1 MKTETLT
8 ESIVTEWHN
17 KGAVKIPQ
25 LLDSAELSACR
36 EFYDWILANPSPVAT
51 QFFEGEADAFFN
63 DVGQAAGYYPR
74 AESLFV
80 ACPSI
85 RATVQS
91 LFGADNQNIWF
102 LGYEVFHKRAGAGR
116 HTPFHQD
123 ASFAPFHGKHLVRF
137 WIPFERTPK
146 SHCLEVMGGSHR
158 GPLFNPNKI
167 LMTDPATHAADG
179 VDDTT
184 PCFDKEEEL
193 RAMPR
198 VPDILAD
205 PEAYDVLSWDLDPGD
220 AVAFHL
226 ASLHGNAPVDARHPE
241 RNTLILGF
249 FGDDCIYKPLPV
261 EGMGDFLDPAAF
273 SGLKEGD
280 HFSLSGSEA
289 GSKRIRLQGSV
300 IKTERVSISQY

>member
-1 MKTETLT
+1 MKPEALS
-8 ESIVTEWHN
+8 ESIVTEWRE
-17 KGAVKIPQ
+17 KGGVKIPQ
-25 LLDSAELSACR
+25 LLNTAELSACR

-51 QFFEGEADAFFN
+51 QFYESDHNSFYN
-63 DVGQAAGYYPR
+63 DVGQADGYYPL
-74 AESLFV
+74 AEALFD
-80 ACPSI
+80 ACPSL
-85 RATVQS
+85 RETVQS
-91 LFGADNQNIWF
+91 IFGPDNQNIWF
-102 LGYEVFHKRAGAGR
+102 LGYEVFHKKGGAGR

-123 ASFAPFHGKHLVRF
+123 ASFSPFHGKHLVRL

-146 SHCLEVMGGSHR
+146 AHCLEVISGSHR

-184 PCFDKEEEL
+184 PCFDSEEDL

-205 PEAYDVLSWDLDPGD
+205 PDAYDVLSWDLDPGD

-226 ASLHGNAPVDARHPE
+226 ATLHGNAPVDARHPE

-261 EGMGDFLDPAAF
+261 AGMGDFVDPAAF
-273 SGLKEGD
+273 DGLKEGD
-280 HFSLSGSEA
+280 HFSLSGGE
-289 GSKRIRLQGSV
+289 RIRLQG
-300 IKTERVSISQY
+300 TGTLA

>member
-1 MKTETLT
+1 MKTEVSTGSLV
-8 ESIVTEWHN
+8 EEWQE

-25 LLDSAELSACR
+25 LLDPAELSACR
-36 EFYDWILANPSPVAT
+36 EFYDWILANPSPIAT
-51 QFFEGEADAFFN
+51 QFFEGDDDSFFN
-63 DVGQAAGYYPR
+63 DVGQAEGYYPL
-74 AESLFV
+74 AESLFD
-80 ACPSI
+80 ACPSL
-85 RATVQS
+85 RETVQS
-91 LFGADNQNIWF
+91 LFGPDNQNIWF
-102 LGYEVFHKRAGAGR
+102 LGYEVFHKRGGAGR

-146 SHCLEVMGGSHR
+146 AHCLEVIGGSHR

-167 LMTDPATHAADG
+167 LMVDPSTREADG

-184 PCFDKEEEL
+184 PSFDKEEEL

-198 VPDILAD
+198 CPDILAD
-205 PEAYDVLSWDLDPGD
+205 PGAYDVLSWDLDPGD

-249 FGDDCIYKPLPV
+249 FGDECIYKPLPV
-261 EGMGDFLDPAAF
+261 EGMGDFMDPADF

-280 HFSLSGSEA
+280 RFSLSRSG
-289 GSKRIRLQGSV
+289 GGGKRIRLQG
-300 IKTERVSISQY
+300 TGTLA

>member
-1 MKTETLT
+1 MKSEALT
-8 ESIVTEWHN
+8 ESIVTEWRE
-17 KGAVKIPQ
+17 KGGVKIPQ
-25 LLDSAELSACR
+25 LLNTAELSACR

-51 QFFEGEADAFFN
+51 QFYESDDNSFYN
-63 DVGQAAGYYPR
+63 DVGQADGYYPL
-74 AESLFV
+74 AEALFD
-80 ACPSI
+80 ACPSL
-85 RATVQS
+85 RETVQS
-91 LFGADNQNIWF
+91 LFGPDNQNIWF
-102 LGYEVFHKRAGAGR
+102 LGYEVFHKKGGAGR

-123 ASFAPFHGKHLVRF
+123 ASFSPFHGKHLVRL

-146 SHCLEVMGGSHR
+146 AHCLEVISGSHR

-184 PCFDKEEEL
+184 PCFDSEEDL

-205 PEAYDVLSWDLDPGD
+205 PDAYDVLSWDLDPGD

-226 ASLHGNAPVDARHPE
+226 ATLHGNAPVDARHPE

-249 FGDDCIYKPLPV
+249 FGDDCNYKPLPV
-261 EGMGDFLDPAAF
+261 AGMGDFVDPAAF
-273 SGLKEGD
+273 DGLKEGD
-280 HFSLSGSEA
+280 HFSLSGGE
-289 GSKRIRLQGSV
+289 RIRLQG
-300 IKTERVSISQY
+300 TGTLA

>member
-1 MKTETLT
+1 MKTEALT
-8 ESIVTEWHN
+8 ESIVTEWQK

-25 LLDSAELSACR
+25 LLDPAELSACR

-63 DVGQAAGYYPR
+63 DVGQAAGYYSR
-74 AESLFV
+74 AESLFD

-116 HTPFHQD
+116 LTPFHQD

-146 SHCLEVMGGSHR
+146 SHCLEVIGGSHR

-198 VPDILAD
+198 LPDILAD

-280 HFSLSGSEA
+280 HFSLSGSKA
-289 GSKRIRLQGSV
+289 GSKRIRLQGSG
-300 IKTERVSISQY
+300 IKAERVSISQY

>member
-1 MKTETLT
+1 MKTEALT
-8 ESIVTEWHN
+8 ESVVTEWQE

-25 LLDSAELSACR
+25 LLDPAELSACR
-36 EFYDWILANPSPVAT
+36 EFYDWILANPSPIAT
-51 QFFEGEADAFFN
+51 QFFEGEEDSFFN

-74 AESLFV
+74 AESLFE

-85 RATVQS
+85 RETVQS

-102 LGYEVFHKRAGAGR
+102 LGYEVFHKLGGAGR

-123 ASFAPFHGKHLVRF
+123 ASFAPFHGKHLVRL

-146 SHCLEVMGGSHR
+146 SHCLEVIGGSHL

-167 LMTDPATHAADG
+167 LMTDPSTHGAEG

-184 PCFDKEEEL
+184 PCFDKEEDL
-193 RAMPR
+193 LAMPR

-226 ASLHGNAPVDARHPE
+226 ASLHGNAPVDIRHPE

-249 FGDDCIYKPLPV
+249 FGDDCVYKPLPV

-289 GSKRIRLQGSV
+289 GGKRIRLQGNGIEV
-300 IKTERVSISQY
+300 

>member
-1 MKTETLT
+1 MKTGALT
-8 ESIVTEWHN
+8 ESVVTEWQE

-25 LLDSAELSACR
+25 LLDPAELSACR
-36 EFYDWILANPSPVAT
+36 EFYDWILANPSPIAT
-51 QFFEGEADAFFN
+51 QFFEGEEDSFFN

-74 AESLFV
+74 AESLFE

-85 RATVQS
+85 RETVQS

-102 LGYEVFHKRAGAGR
+102 LGYEVFQKLGGAGR

-123 ASFAPFHGKHLVRF
+123 ASFAPFHGKHLVRL

-146 SHCLEVMGGSHR
+146 SHCLEVIGGSHR

-167 LMTDPATHAADG
+167 LMTDPSTHGAEG

-193 RAMPR
+193 LAMPR

-226 ASLHGNAPVDARHPE
+226 ASLHGNAPVDSRHPE

-249 FGDDCIYKPLPV
+249 FGDDCIYRPLPV
-261 EGMGDFLDPAAF
+261 EG
-273 SGLKEGD
+273 
-280 HFSLSGSEA
+280 
-289 GSKRIRLQGSV
+289 R
-300 IKTERVSISQY
+300 

>member
-8 ESIVTEWHN
+8 ESIVTAWHN
-17 KGAVKIPQ
+17 NGAVKIPQ
-25 LLDSAELSACR
+25 LLDPAELSACR

-74 AESLFV
+74 AESLFD

-146 SHCLEVMGGSHR
+146 SHCLEVIGGSHR

-289 GSKRIRLQGSV
+289 GSKRIRL
-300 IKTERVSISQY
+300 

>member
-1 MKTETLT
+1 MRPEPLT
-8 ESIVTEWHN
+8 ESIVTDWQKN
-17 KGAVKIPQ
+17 GAVKIPQ
-25 LLDSAELSACR
+25 LLDPAELSACG
-36 EFYDWILANPSPVAT
+36 EFYDWILANPSPIAT
-51 QFFEGEADAFFN
+51 QFFEGEVDSFFN

-74 AESLFV
+74 AKSLFDS
-80 ACPSI
+80 CPSI

-91 LFGADNQNIWF
+91 LFGADNRNIWF
-102 LGYEVFHKRAGAGR
+102 LGYEVFHKRGGAGR

-137 WIPFERTPK
+137 WIPFEHTPK
-146 SHCLEVMGGSHR
+146 SHCLEVISGSHL

-167 LMTDPATHAADG
+167 LMTDPSTHRAEG

-205 PEAYDVLSWDLDPGD
+205 PETYDVLSWDLDPGD

-261 EGMGDFLDPAAF
+261 EGIGDFLDPAAF

-289 GSKRIRLQGSV
+289 GNKRIRLQGNG
-300 IKTERVSISQY
+300 INTERVSISKN

>member
-1 MKTETLT
+1 MKTEA
-8 ESIVTEWHN
+8 VTETIVIEWQK

-25 LLDSAELSACR
+25 LLDSAEFSACR

-51 QFFEGEADAFFN
+51 QFFEGEADSFFN

-74 AESLFV
+74 AESLFE

-146 SHCLEVMGGSHR
+146 SHCLEVIGGSHR

-167 LMTDPATHAADG
+167 LMSDPSTHRAEG

-205 PEAYDVLSWDLDPGD
+205 PGAYDVLSWDLDPGD

-261 EGMGDFLDPAAF
+261 EGMGDFVDPAAF

-289 GSKRIRLQGSV
+289 GSKRIRLQGKG
-300 IKTERVSISQY
+300 IKTEGVSISKD

>member
-1 MKTETLT
+1 MKAESLT
-8 ESIVTEWHN
+8 ESVVTEWQE
-17 KGAVKIPQ
+17 KGAAKIPQ
-25 LLDSAELSACR
+25 LLDPAELSACR
-36 EFYDWILANPSPVAT
+36 EFYDWVLANPSPLAT
-51 QFFEGEADAFFN
+51 QFFEGEADSFFN

-74 AESLFV
+74 AKSLFD

-85 RATVQS
+85 RAAVQS
-91 LFGADNQNIWF
+91 LFGVDNRNIWF
-102 LGYEVFHKRAGAGR
+102 LGYEVFHKRGGAGR

-137 WIPFERTPK
+137 WIPFECTPK
-146 SHCLEVMGGSHR
+146 SHSLEVIGGSHL

-167 LMTDPATHAADG
+167 LMTDPSSNQAEG

-184 PCFDKEEEL
+184 PYFDKEEEL

-198 VPDILAD
+198 VPDILANPD
-205 PEAYDVLSWDLDPGD
+205 AYDILSWDLDPGD

-226 ASLHGNAPVDARHPE
+226 ASLHGNAPVDARHTE

-249 FGDDCIYKPLPV
+249 FGDDCKYKPLPV

-280 HFSLSGSEA
+280 HFSFSGLEA
-289 GSKRIRLQGSV
+289 GSKRIRLQGDGINS
-300 IKTERVSISQY
+300 KRESI

>member
-1 MKTETLT
+1 
-8 ESIVTEWHN
+8 
-17 KGAVKIPQ
+17 
-25 LLDSAELSACR
+25 
-36 EFYDWILANPSPVAT
+36 
-51 QFFEGEADAFFN
+51 
-63 DVGQAAGYYPR
+63 
-74 AESLFV
+74 
-80 ACPSI
+80 
-85 RATVQS
+85 
-91 LFGADNQNIWF
+91 
-102 LGYEVFHKRAGAGR
+102 
-116 HTPFHQD
+116 
-123 ASFAPFHGKHLVRF
+123 
-137 WIPFERTPK
+137 
-146 SHCLEVMGGSHR
+146 
-158 GPLFNPNKI
+158 
-167 LMTDPATHAADG
+167 MTDPSTHGAEG

-193 RAMPR
+193 LAMPR

-289 GSKRIRLQGSV
+289 GGKRIRLQGNG
-300 IKTERVSISQY
+300 IEA

>member
-1 MKTETLT
+1 MKTEALT
-8 ESIVTEWHN
+8 ESIVTEWQK

-25 LLDSAELSACR
+25 LLDPAELSACR
-36 EFYDWILANPSPVAT
+36 KFYDWILANPSPVAT

-74 AESLFV
+74 AESLFD

-91 LFGADNQNIWF
+91 LFGAEQQNIWF

-146 SHCLEVMGGSHR
+146 SHCLEVIGGSHR

-198 VPDILAD
+198 LPDILAD

-280 HFSLSGSEA
+280 HFSLSGSKA
-289 GSKRIRLQGSV
+289 GSKRIRLQGSG

>member
-1 MKTETLT
+1 MRLEALT
-8 ESIVTEWHN
+8 ESIVTDWQK

-36 EFYDWILANPSPVAT
+36 EFYDWILANPSPIAT
-51 QFFEGEADAFFN
+51 QFFEGEVDSFFN

-74 AESLFV
+74 AKSLFDT
-80 ACPSI
+80 CPSI

-91 LFGADNQNIWF
+91 LFGADNRNIWF
-102 LGYEVFHKRAGAGR
+102 LGYEVFHKRGGAGR

-137 WIPFERTPK
+137 WIPFEHTPK
-146 SHCLEVMGGSHR
+146 SHCLEVIGGSHL

-167 LMTDPATHAADG
+167 LMTDPSTHRAEG

-198 VPDILAD
+198 IPDILAD
-205 PEAYDVLSWDLDPGD
+205 PEAYEVLSWDLDPGD

-226 ASLHGNAPVDARHPE
+226 ASLHGNAPVDALHPE

-280 HFSLSGSEA
+280 HFSLSGSET
-289 GSKRIRLQGSV
+289 GSKRIRL
-300 IKTERVSISQY
+300 

>member
-8 ESIVTEWHN
+8 ESIVTEWQK

-25 LLDSAELSACR
+25 LLDPAELSACR

-74 AESLFV
+74 AESLFD

-146 SHCLEVMGGSHR
+146 SHCLEVIGGSHR

-198 VPDILAD
+198 LPDILAD

-289 GSKRIRLQGSV
+289 GSKRIRLQGSG
-300 IKTERVSISQY
+300 IKAERVSISQY

>member
-1 MKTETLT
+1 
-8 ESIVTEWHN
+8 
-17 KGAVKIPQ
+17 
-25 LLDSAELSACR
+25 
-36 EFYDWILANPSPVAT
+36 
-51 QFFEGEADAFFN
+51 
-63 DVGQAAGYYPR
+63 
-74 AESLFV
+74 
-80 ACPSI
+80 
-85 RATVQS
+85 
-91 LFGADNQNIWF
+91 
-102 LGYEVFHKRAGAGR
+102 
-116 HTPFHQD
+116 
-123 ASFAPFHGKHLVRF
+123 
-137 WIPFERTPK
+137 
-146 SHCLEVMGGSHR
+146 
-158 GPLFNPNKI
+158 LFNPNKI

-205 PEAYDVLSWDLDPGD
+205 PEAYNVLSWDLDPGD

-289 GSKRIRLQGSV
+289 GSKRIRLQGSG

>member
-1 MKTETLT
+1 MKTDAST
-8 ESIVTEWHN
+8 ESIAAEWQK

-25 LLDSAELSACR
+25 LLGPAELSACR

-74 AESLFV
+74 AESLFD

-85 RATVQS
+85 CATVQS

-123 ASFAPFHGKHLVRF
+123 ASFAPFQGKHLVRF

-146 SHCLEVMGGSHR
+146 SHCLEVIGGSHR

-167 LMTDPATHAADG
+167 LMTDPSTHRAGG

-193 RAMPR
+193 LAMPR

-205 PEAYDVLSWDLDPGD
+205 PEAYDILSWDLDPGD

-261 EGMGDFLDPAAF
+261 EGMGDFVDPAAF
-273 SGLKEGD
+273 FGLKEGD
-280 HFSLSGSEA
+280 HFSLSGSAA
-289 GSKRIRLQGSV
+289 GSRRIRLQGNG
-300 IKTERVSISQY
+300 IKTEQMSISKD

>member
-1 MKTETLT
+1 METEVSTG
-8 ESIVTEWHN
+8 SFVAEWQEN
-17 KGAVKIPQ
+17 GAVKIPQ
-25 LLDSAELSACR
+25 LLDPAEFSACR
-36 EFYDWILANPSPVAT
+36 EFYDWILANPSPIAT
-51 QFFEGEADAFFN
+51 QFFEGDGDSFFN
-63 DVGQAAGYYPR
+63 DVGQAAGYYPL
-74 AESLFV
+74 AESLFD
-80 ACPSI
+80 ACPSL
-85 RATVQS
+85 RETAQS
-91 LFGADNQNIWF
+91 LFGPDNQNIWF
-102 LGYEVFHKRAGAGR
+102 LGYEVFHKRGSAGR

-137 WIPFERTPK
+137 WIPFEHTPK
-146 SHCLEVMGGSHR
+146 SHCLEVIGGSHR

-167 LMTDPATHAADG
+167 LMTDPATHGADG

-184 PCFDKEEEL
+184 PFFDKEEEL

-220 AVAFHL
+220 AIAFHL
-226 ASLHGNAPVDARHPE
+226 ASLHGNAPVDVRHPE

-261 EGMGDFLDPAAF
+261 EGSADFVDPAAF

-280 HFSLSGSEA
+280 HYSLSGSGR
-289 GSKRIRLQGSV
+289 GSKRIRLQG
-300 IKTERVSISQY
+300 TGMLT